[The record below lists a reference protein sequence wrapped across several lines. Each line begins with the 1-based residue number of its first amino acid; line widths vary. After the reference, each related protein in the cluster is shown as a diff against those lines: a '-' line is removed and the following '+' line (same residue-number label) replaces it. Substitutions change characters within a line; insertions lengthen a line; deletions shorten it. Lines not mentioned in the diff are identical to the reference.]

1 MPMLTVRLPA
11 DMEKR
16 LSRLSQRTGRP
27 KVYYA
32 KKAIGEFLE
41 EQEIHHAKAVL
52 SNADTHKTFFEL
64 VGREHLPADFT
75 QYIESLEPST
85 SAFIVL
91 PAAVFNS

>member
-1 MPMLTVRLPA
+1 MPMLSVRLPA

-41 EQEIHHAKAVL
+41 EQEDYLIAISRL
-52 SNADTHKTFFEL
+52 EDN
-64 VGREHLPADFT
+64 LPSIPLAEVVKQHDQT
-75 QYIESLEPST
+75 GSR
-85 SAFIVL
+85 
-91 PAAVFNS
+91 